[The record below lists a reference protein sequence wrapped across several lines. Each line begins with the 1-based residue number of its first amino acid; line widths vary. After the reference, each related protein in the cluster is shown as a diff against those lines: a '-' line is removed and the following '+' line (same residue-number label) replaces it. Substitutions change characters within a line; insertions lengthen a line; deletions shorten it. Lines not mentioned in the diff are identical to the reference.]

1 TGGGTGSPT
10 IVFKQGRMDDKDLSI
25 LHWTVTLNNALTP
38 IDNSVYTDTLGS
50 GQNLLGSA
58 TIKNRDANKKVITTN
73 IQPIT
78 LDADRNF
85 E

>member
-1 TGGGTGSPT
+1 MNSGGGTGSPT

-38 IDNSVYTDTLGS
+38 IDNAVYTDTLGS

-58 TIKNRDANKKVITTN
+58 TIKYRDANKK
-73 IQPIT
+73 
-78 LDADRNF
+78 
-85 E
+85 